1 MGQISISTIPFQR
14 STQIH
19 KRFPQRKVALSE
31 KRNENFLTKIL
42 VQGKMWFNPPPLPHT
57 LWKFNNLDQ
66 ERLNSTPAAVVD
78 KLSFQNET
86 KNVSFLKNT
95 LATKKFPSS
104 SIPVHRWATK
114 PASDQWTSQQ
124 QGGAWK
130 KQTNKFQISKPACRW
145 ITNPHSKILWWFYIL
160 EWQSFRCWPW
170 TSCLV
175 IPKI

>member
-1 MGQISISTIPFQR
+1 MLG
-14 STQIH
+14 TQNRRRLNNTQKANGETA
-19 KRFPQRKVALSE
+19 KRRTAKW
-31 KRNENFLTKIL
+31 KFLNKNTCS
-42 VQGKMWFNPPPLPHT
+42 GKNVVKPPHLPHT
-57 LWKFNNLDQ
+57 LWEFNNLDQ

-78 KLSFQNET
+78 KLSFPNET

-145 ITNPHSKILWWFYIL
+145 ITNPHSKILRWFYTL
-160 EWQSFRCWPW
+160 E
-170 TSCLV
+170 
-175 IPKI
+175 